1 MKKTLSI
8 LFSIMFMSTALFSY
22 STFAKNEKV
31 AICHYLGDG
40 NGNPEFIVIVVSER
54 AVASYSRHGDQP
66 LNINGECGDG
76 PLPPQ

>member
-31 AICHYLGDG
+31 A
-40 NGNPEFIVIVVSER
+40 F
-54 AVASYSRHGDQP
+54 ATT
-66 LNINGECGDG
+66 
-76 PLPPQ
+76 